1 MCGITVI
8 LSKTDENIIKSMLNS
23 LSILQNRGYDSVGIT
38 YKDKEKEITNDI
50 EKHQSCWNTFKC
62 ASTETSNSLSILREK
77 IQTIESSIA
86 IGHTRWATHGAKTDI
101 NSHPHTSMNNKIT
114 LVHNGII
121 NNFKELKDLLLK
133 DNWTF
138 KSETDSEVIANL
150 IEYYINENNSIERA
164 IEIACNKLSGT
175 WALAIVYSAHPM
187 SVYIT
192 RHGSPLL
199 LGYDNDTIICTSE
212 QSGFANLI
220 YNYIVL
226 DNHDIISITKSGYK
240 STKNNIYTTKKITN
254 TVQSVLPTNFKH
266 WTIKEI
272 YDQPNT
278 IMSAINNGARILNN
292 EIILGGL
299 NDINKK
305 SNMMNNIEHVVAI
318 GCGTSYHACMMAKY
332 YFTNFITVNAIDAA
346 EFSERDIP
354 NDGKTMVILCSQS
367 GETRDLIKCIEVC
380 KKYDCILV
388 GVVNVVDSYI
398 ARSVDCGV
406 YLNAGNEIA
415 VASTKSFTSMLIV
428 LSLIG
433 LWFRKKYKNYKIIDK
448 LRGLPHIVENLLYN
462 DDFKRTIN
470 TTVQFIDTKNITSL
484 FVLGKEK
491 LFPIAREIALKIKEI
506 CYIHAEG
513 YSSSALKHGPFALL
527 DPKAITLLLIDKK
540 NSEQLKSTFYEI
552 TARDTYCIII
562 TDDNQLNLDEHL
574 NSSIITIPYISYY
587 SEIIF
592 TIALQY
598 FTYMLSI
605 LRKIDPDKPRNLAK
619 VVTVE

>member
-8 LSKTDENIIKSMLNS
+8 LSKTDDNIIKDMLNS

-38 YKDKEKEITNDI
+38 YKDNEKEIANDI
-50 EKHQSCWNTFKC
+50 EKHLSYWNTFKC
-62 ASTETSNSLSILREK
+62 ASTETSNSLNILREK
-77 IQTIESSIA
+77 IQNIESSIA

-121 NNFKELKDLLLK
+121 NNFKELKDFLLQN
-133 DNWTF
+133 NWTF
-138 KSETDSEVIANL
+138 KSDTDSEVIANL

-164 IEIACNKLSGT
+164 IENTCNKLSGT
-175 WALAIVYSAHPM
+175 WALAIVYSAQPA

-226 DNHDIISITKSGYK
+226 DNHDIISITRSGYK
-240 STKNNIYTTKKITN
+240 SIKNNIYTTKKITN

-278 IMSAINNGARILNN
+278 IMAAINNGARILNN

-305 SNMMNNIEHVVAI
+305 SNMMNNIEHVISI

-332 YFTNFITVNAIDAA
+332 YFTNFITVNAVDAA
-346 EFSERDIP
+346 EFSERDMP
-354 NDGKTMVILCSQS
+354 KVGKIMVILCSQS

-433 LWFRKKYKNYKIIDK
+433 LWFRKKYKNYKIIDS

-462 DDFKRTIN
+462 DDFKSTIN
-470 TTVQFIDTKNITSL
+470 TTVQFIDAKNINSL
-484 FVLGKEK
+484 FILGKEK
-491 LFPIAREIALKIKEI
+491 FFPIAREIALKIKEI

-552 TARDTYCIII
+552 TARNTHCIII
-562 TDDNQLNLDEHL
+562 TDDNQLNLSEHF
-574 NSSIITIPYISYY
+574 NSSIITIPYNSYY

-598 FTYMLSI
+598 LTYMLSV

>member
-38 YKDKEKEITNDI
+38 YKDKEKEIANDI
-50 EKHQSCWNTFKC
+50 EKHISCWNTFKC

-138 KSETDSEVIANL
+138 KSDTDSEVIANL

-164 IEIACNKLSGT
+164 IENTCNKLSGT
-175 WALAIVYSAHPM
+175 WALAIVYSAQPA

-226 DNHDIISITKSGYK
+226 DNHDIISITSSGYK

-254 TVQSVLPTNFKH
+254 TVQSILPTNFAH

-278 IMSAINNGARILNN
+278 IMAAINNGARILNN

-346 EFSERDIP
+346 EFSERDMP
-354 NDGKTMVILCSQS
+354 KVGKIMVILCSQS

-380 KKYDCILV
+380 KKYECILV